1 MKKIALFGATGQTG
15 AHVLQK
21 ALQQGYIVNA
31 LVRTPSK
38 LTVQSKDLNVIE
50 GDVLKPEDV
59 KKTIEGCDLVISV
72 FGHVKGSPEW
82 LQRDGTQNL
91 VQAMKSNDITKIIS
105 LSGGGL
111 PFPEK
116 DEPKFVDKM
125 IRFIMKVAVP
135 KILNDAIAHQEV
147 LKQSGLDWII
157 VRGPRLT
164 NEAAKGEYK
173 VGWVG
178 VNSGTSLG
186 REDLADFI
194 LKQIESE
201 EYVHQMPFVSY

>member
-1 MKKIALFGATGQTG
+1 M
-15 AHVLQK
+15 
-21 ALQQGYIVNA
+21 
-31 LVRTPSK
+31 
-38 LTVQSKDLNVIE
+38 
-50 GDVLKPEDV
+50 
-59 KKTIEGCDLVISV
+59 
-72 FGHVKGSPEW
+72 
-82 LQRDGTQNL
+82 
-91 VQAMKSNDITKIIS
+91 
-105 LSGGGL
+105 
-111 PFPEK
+111 
-116 DEPKFVDKM
+116 
-125 IRFIMKVAVP
+125 
-135 KILNDAIAHQEV
+135 

-186 REDLADFI
+186 REDLADFM